1 MQAATRPYV
10 IAAAALAA
18 TSAVIAMPLIS
29 RPSPTPVRSIETRLV
44 DASLLNVP
52 INLFDDILSIPSN
65 ELDAIDQ
72 LAASLYFADNWFA
85 VSPAN
90 LWGIDPGD
98 PPKVEALVDML
109 FPFPALSGIDSGEV
123 DWSAGLSQQVAGFA
137 AAELPVNSG
146 CAEGGCL
153 PFVDGPYGMPQPYP
167 GIDDTV
173 PNIGNT
179 NDAWILSTLEGHT
192 PFPLIQDYFG
202 VPLTGPDSLTS
213 GYTFDSSYPGYYD
226 AGSTVAYPSGYGFLG
241 TETGPDGIFYTPN
254 TGTVVDGVFQPPDP
268 TTGTVETT
276 NLVPWADTTYTLNLA
291 QPFENFFDS
300 LLQTPTGIA
309 PLPTDDPFVEL
320 LGAAAVAFD
329 PYAPGVVTPDGSG
342 GVTELC
348 SGACLTDPGSS
359 EYFVSLLNQLFPNQ
373 PYIEEWLASD
383 RGTEYPFNPLGVI
396 TPPDT
401 ASDAASGA
409 ASVDTSSGSADL
421 SNLANLLDGQD
432 ASVATLSTD
441 FNDLLASF
449 DTGSFSTELTNLLA
463 GSGFGDLSTDLSAM
477 LAQFS
482 ATLTADLG
490 ANAATDALSLF

>member
-1 MQAATRPYV
+1 
-10 IAAAALAA
+10 
-18 TSAVIAMPLIS
+18 
-29 RPSPTPVRSIETRLV
+29 
-44 DASLLNVP
+44 
-52 INLFDDILSIPSN
+52 
-65 ELDAIDQ
+65 
-72 LAASLYFADNWFA
+72 
-85 VSPAN
+85 
-90 LWGIDPGD
+90 
-98 PPKVEALVDML
+98 
-109 FPFPALSGIDSGEV
+109 
-123 DWSAGLSQQVAGFA
+123 
-137 AAELPVNSG
+137 
-146 CAEGGCL
+146 
-153 PFVDGPYGMPQPYP
+153 
-167 GIDDTV
+167 
-173 PNIGNT
+173 
-179 NDAWILSTLEGHT
+179 
-192 PFPLIQDYFG
+192 
-202 VPLTGPDSLTS
+202 
-213 GYTFDSSYPGYYD
+213 
-226 AGSTVAYPSGYGFLG
+226 
-241 TETGPDGIFYTPN
+241 
-254 TGTVVDGVFQPPDP
+254 
-268 TTGTVETT
+268 VETT